1 MAQVSSYNVANR
13 TGAQVRADINDIY
26 DAIKTC
32 NSGTS
37 DPSAP
42 VKFMLYGDSAVGDD
56 NLKIYDGSQ
65 FRTIGKVTKDNLG
78 LLPIAGGTMEGAFLV
93 DSGGTVSAPAI
104 AFSNDTDTGIYRVSS
119 NIVGISCAGGDNST
133 GSLLANF
140 EFSSSLF
147 ISREDITLEKTRYRC
162 CFSIAYK
169 FKLQIMQ

>member
-65 FRTIGKVTKDNLG
+65 FRTIGKVTEDNLG
-78 LLPIAGGTMEGAFLV
+78 LLPKAGGTMGGALLV
-93 DSGGTVSAPAI
+93 DSGGTESAPAI
-104 AFSNDTDTGIYRVSS
+104 AFSNDTDTGLFTSS
-119 NIVGISCAGGDNST
+119 ANNLAISCAGSRRFTFNT
-133 GSLLANF
+133 TSL
-140 EFSSSLF
+140 S
-147 ISREDITLEKTRYRC
+147 
-162 CFSIAYK
+162 
-169 FKLQIMQ
+169 